1 MPAATSSWKCSR
13 HIVLPV
19 NTFAP
24 TKTCQLHNPE
34 DRNLSVTKCAE
45 KYSLF
50 FNCRVL
56 CGLLVTKLTSV
67 VLVGW
72 PNTAG
77 PRRRRGSAFGEEGIG
92 WLVSCLVRW
101 KVWQPNSLDSLPNCS
116 FSKYTYQN
124 TPQKYTYQNTSLGKT
139 NIYWCRINYSKGCP
153 PEKIVR
159 KNTVIDQFLGE
170 LSLFGVE
177 IWLHPG
183 IAPVQWYKRHSQK
196 AMD

>member
-1 MPAATSSWKCSR
+1 MC
-13 HIVLPV
+13 
-19 NTFAP
+19 FF
-24 TKTCQLHNPE
+24 
-34 DRNLSVTKCAE
+34 
-45 KYSLF
+45 F

-124 TPQKYTYQNTSLGKT
+124 TPQKYTYQNTSLGKR
-139 NIYWCRINYSKGCP
+139 NIYWCCINYTKGRCH
-153 PEKIVR
+153 EKSVR
-159 KNTVIDQFLGE
+159 KLRTLSVLGTRMSVQ
-170 LSLFGVE
+170 LAKSTQMILFG
-177 IWLHPG
+177 G
-183 IAPVQWYKRHSQK
+183 ISPL
-196 AMD
+196 